1 MYPRPRST
9 SFAHGVALLLFWL
22 LCLGEASAQRRPARL
37 GLHYG
42 QANQAGFPF
51 GNTNYAYRT
60 RGLKAQ
66 VAWVV
71 RERERLDLELL
82 VEPSVY
88 GAEHR
93 LLAFGFIKEE
103 DTPRYEAERARFL
116 AGRRFVEVALNVG
129 LLARWR
135 LGRAWSAYG
144 LVSVGPMVSGRATE
158 RLRRGFA
165 FSDIAGAGL
174 SYRWGRWQAD
184 ARATLRHNSNANL
197 ARPNHGHNSAGVEV
211 GLGRWLRSG
220 R

>member
-1 MYPRPRST
+1 MYPRSRHRSLT
-9 SFAHGVALLLFWL
+9 YIAASLLASL
-22 LCLGEASAQRRPARL
+22 LCVAEADAQRRPDRL

-42 QANQAGFPF
+42 YAAQDRFPF

-60 RGLKAQ
+60 HGLKAQ

-82 VEPSVY
+82 LEPSVY
-88 GAEHR
+88 AAEHR
-93 LLAFGFIKEE
+93 LLAFGFIKPE

-165 FSDIAGAGL
+165 FSDVAGAGV

-197 ARPNHGHNSAGVEV
+197 ARPNHGHNSAGAEV
-211 GLGRWLRSG
+211 GLGRWLG
-220 R
+220 RER